1 MSTGL
6 KLHLDFAVSPAA
18 KSSMATR
25 TAAYQKLDEVQ
36 QHAFISNRVRCA
48 LNKSPVRITLD
59 VSGQH
64 TLRWAAIEM
73 QLLDGALQPV
83 HSTDCNISLPAGE
96 CNLYTFPSVKIDGAD
111 AILDGDDLDALTEM
125 ILALATDP
133 ATADLML
140 TPDCVGAYPIH
151 ALLVA
156 NTEASLGLA
165 MRLFRS
171 EPGLMLQPH
180 AQRGPFVGEN
190 CLHIVAANSKEDE
203 LLEMLDL
210 AIARLPGDMVEL
222 MLTAQ
227 CEGVFFTEVPVLGA
241 GARCPCP
248 SAAAPSPS
256 PSPSP

>member
-1 MSTGL
+1 
-6 KLHLDFAVSPAA
+6 
-18 KSSMATR
+18 MATR
-25 TAAYQKLDEVQ
+25 ATRYEKLEEVQ
-36 QHAFISNRVRCA
+36 QHAFVTNKVRSS
-48 LNKSPVRITLD
+48 LNKCPVRIILD

-64 TLRWAAIEM
+64 TLRWVAVEM
-73 QLLDGALQPV
+73 RLFDGALQPV
-83 HSTDCNISLPAGE
+83 HSKDCNISLPAGE

-111 AILDGDDLDALTEM
+111 TILDGDDLDALTEM

-133 ATADLML
+133 GTAEMML

-171 EPGLMLQPH
+171 EPALMLKQH
-180 AQRGPFVGEN
+180 AQGGPFVGEN

-203 LLEMLDL
+203 LVEMLDL
-210 AIARLPGDMVEL
+210 AIARLPADMVEH

-227 CEGVFFTEVPVLGA
+227 CEGAFFTEVPCTSTPAPL
-241 GARCPCP
+241 
-248 SAAAPSPS
+248 PSP
-256 PSPSP
+256 PQPWPWP